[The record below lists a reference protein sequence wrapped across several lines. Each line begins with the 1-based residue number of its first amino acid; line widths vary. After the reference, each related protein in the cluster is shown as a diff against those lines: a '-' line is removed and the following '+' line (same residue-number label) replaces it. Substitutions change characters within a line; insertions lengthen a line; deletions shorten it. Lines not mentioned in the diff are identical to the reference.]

1 MEKSF
6 VVRPLHAW
14 WITYK
19 GKCIVSINQRTIED
33 LGWKFGEAV
42 AITIEDGK
50 IIIEKI
56 NKEDNNGEK
65 I

>member
-6 VVRPLHAW
+6 VVRPLDPW
-14 WITYK
+14 WRDK
-19 GKCIVSINQRTIED
+19 GKCIVPVNQQTIKD

-42 AITIEDGK
+42 EITIEDGK
-50 IIIEKI
+50 IIIEKL

-65 I
+65 V

>member
-6 VVRPLHAW
+6 VVRPLAPW
-14 WITYK
+14 WRDK
-19 GKCIVSINQRTIED
+19 GKCIVPINQQTIKD
-33 LGWKFGEAV
+33 LGWAFGEAV
-42 AITIEDGK
+42 EIIIEDGT

>member
-6 VVRPLHAW
+6 VVRPLDPW
-14 WITYK
+14 WRER
-19 GKCIVSINQRTIED
+19 GKCMVLVNQQTIKD

-42 AITIEDGK
+42 EITIKDGK
-50 IIIEKI
+50 IIIEKL

-65 I
+65 V